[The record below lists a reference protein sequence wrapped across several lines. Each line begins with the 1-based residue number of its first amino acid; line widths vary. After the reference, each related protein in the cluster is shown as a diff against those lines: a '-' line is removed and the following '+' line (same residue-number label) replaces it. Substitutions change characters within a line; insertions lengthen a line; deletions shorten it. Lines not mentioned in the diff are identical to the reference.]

1 MNLLKHNMRAMFRF
15 TFLSNVQPY
24 YVVLVLY
31 FVHILDSFTL
41 GASVWA
47 TVQIAQAILEIPTGI
62 ISDRVGRV
70 VSMRIGAIASLA
82 GLIIYALAPGYAL
95 LLVGAA
101 LQGLSFA
108 MFSGNNN
115 ALIYDSAR
123 DSGQRSEFHS
133 FYSKNNIALEVGG
146 IIAAISGSILA
157 SISYSLVLWISVVPQ
172 VLAVLTTFTLI
183 EPTRTSPLSGNIFS
197 HLSDVFRY
205 YRANA
210 HLRMM
215 SIASIIGGGV
225 GGASWNMMPAY
236 YKQFVPLPYVGV
248 LLSANYIWSTIG
260 FKTSGWFMK
269 RFNPVTIVLASEAYS
284 RTVSFLAL
292 AVSSFASPFI
302 MVFHG
307 LPYGPSDTAGKH
319 LIHKEFTDAQR
330 ATMDSLNSLVTSG
343 VYAGFLVFTGFLAD
357 RFSPTMAILVC
368 NICLL
373 PSFFIIR
380 ATFKTKQMTSNV

>member
-31 FVHILDSFTL
+31 FAHILDSFTL

-47 TVQIAQAILEIPTGI
+47 TVQIAQAILEIPTGV

-70 VSMRIGAIASLA
+70 VSMQIGALASLA
-82 GLIIYALAPGYAL
+82 GLVIYALAPGYAL
-95 LLVGAA
+95 LLVGAV

-133 FYSKNNIALEVGG
+133 FYAKNNIALEVGG

-183 EPTRTSPLSGNIFS
+183 EPTRTSPMSGNVFS
-197 HLSDVFRY
+197 HLGEVYKY
-205 YRANA
+205 YRVNE

-260 FKTSGWFMK
+260 FKTSGWYMK
-269 RFNPVTIVLASEAYS
+269 RLKPATILLSGEVFS
-284 RTVSFLAL
+284 RTVSFVALAL
-292 AVSSFASPFI
+292 SSVASPFV
-302 MVFHG
+302 MMLHG
-307 LPYGPSDTAGKH
+307 APYGPTDTAKQH
-319 LIHKEFTDAQR
+319 LLHEEFTDAQR
-330 ATMDSLNSLVTSG
+330 ATMDSLNSLVTSI
-343 VYAGFLVFTGFLAD
+343 VFAGFLVFTGYLAD
-357 RFSPTMAILVC
+357 KFSPSLAILVC
-368 NICLL
+368 NICML
-373 PSFFIIR
+373 PVFFIYR
-380 ATFKTKQMTSNV
+380 STFKDKLKKSKV